1 MEEQISIGVR
11 LTDDGSLEFF
21 GLEEVNARL
30 SSGGRVVRVEPGQI
44 LLEELEGDE
53 EEGGEDD
60 EGAYALAGCEINVTL
75 STGGGSNGRR
85 GG

>member
-11 LTDDGSLEFF
+11 LTDDGALEFF

-30 SSGGRVVRVEPGQI
+30 SGGGRVVRLEPGQI

-53 EEGGEDD
+53 EGGED